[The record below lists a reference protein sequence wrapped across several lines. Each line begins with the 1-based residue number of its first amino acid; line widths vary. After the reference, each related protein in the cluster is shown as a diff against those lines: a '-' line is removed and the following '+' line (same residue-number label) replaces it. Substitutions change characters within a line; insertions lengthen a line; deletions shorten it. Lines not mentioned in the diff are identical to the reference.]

1 MADDV
6 LRASTTELPHRPA
19 IPEAEKIIPLTPM
32 RRIVGERMTQSKLS
46 APHFYISMDIDMSAV
61 SKLRTEW
68 KQRGDEMH
76 PVDQ

>member
-1 MADDV
+1 
-6 LRASTTELPHRPA
+6 
-19 IPEAEKIIPLTPM
+19 M

-61 SKLRTEW
+61 GKLRSEW
-68 KQRGDEMH
+68 KQRGDGVD